1 MKLLNR
7 KKFTFNSS
15 LNALHAT
22 IHFSLME
29 GEIRRLK
36 IELDVYNKTILEL
49 RKKLE
54 ASSKQANQELVT
66 SLQGKIKVIFNS
78 EVLHL

>member
-1 MKLLNR
+1 
-7 KKFTFNSS
+7 
-15 LNALHAT
+15 
-22 IHFSLME
+22 ME

-54 ASSKQANQELVT
+54 ASSKLESEEQINKLQE
-66 SLQGKIKVIFNS
+66 KIKVFI
-78 EVLHL
+78 

>member
-1 MKLLNR
+1 
-7 KKFTFNSS
+7 
-15 LNALHAT
+15 
-22 IHFSLME
+22 ME

-54 ASSKQANQELVT
+54 ASSKQANNEQIT
-66 SLQGKIKVIFNS
+66 SLQDKIKVNF
-78 EVLHL
+78 LCHLI

>member
-1 MKLLNR
+1 
-7 KKFTFNSS
+7 
-15 LNALHAT
+15 
-22 IHFSLME
+22 ME

-54 ASSKQANQELVT
+54 ASSKLESEEQISKFQE
-66 SLQGKIKVIFNS
+66 KIQVLSIYLLERVKREYKHQSENS
-78 EVLHL
+78 SALLGNVFY

>member
-1 MKLLNR
+1 
-7 KKFTFNSS
+7 
-15 LNALHAT
+15 
-22 IHFSLME
+22 ME

-54 ASSKQANQELVT
+54 ASSKLESEEQINKLQE
-66 SLQGKIKVIFNS
+66 KIQ
-78 EVLHL
+78 VLSIYLLKRSKYRKPNI